1 MTPYWALAMA
11 IAAEVLA
18 TTALKAT
25 DAFTK
30 PLASMLVIVGYAIA
44 FYGLS
49 VAIKSIPVG
58 VAYGIWSGM
67 GVVLVSVLAFLIY
80 KQSLS
85 TVQIIGLAMIVVGVV
100 VVNLK
105 A

>member
-1 MTPYWALAMA
+1 
-11 IAAEVLA
+11 
-18 TTALKAT
+18 
-25 DAFTK
+25 
-30 PLASMLVIVGYAIA
+30 
-44 FYGLS
+44 
-49 VAIKSIPVG
+49 

-67 GVVLVSVLAFLIY
+67 GVVLVSVLAFFIY

>member
-25 DAFTK
+25 DAVTK

>member
-1 MTPYWALAMA
+1 
-11 IAAEVLA
+11 
-18 TTALKAT
+18 
-25 DAFTK
+25 
-30 PLASMLVIVGYAIA
+30 MLVIVGYAIA

-67 GVVLVSVLAFLIY
+67 GVVLVSVLAFFIY

>member
-30 PLASMLVIVGYAIA
+30 PLASMLVIVGYAVA

-67 GVVLVSVLAFLIY
+67 GIVLVSVLAFFIY

-85 TVQIIGLAMIVVGVV
+85 TIQIIGLAMIVVGVL